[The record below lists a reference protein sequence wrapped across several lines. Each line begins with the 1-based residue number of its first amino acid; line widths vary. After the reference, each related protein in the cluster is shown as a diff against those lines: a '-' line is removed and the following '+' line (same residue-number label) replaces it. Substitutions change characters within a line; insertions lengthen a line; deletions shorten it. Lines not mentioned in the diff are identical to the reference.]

1 MPRQPCAKVARAVLS
16 VVVDGS
22 SYGQAAFQHS
32 VEIGSVR
39 SAVWRWRQERGLN
52 GPPKT
57 QQSADAPIPTRLRKQ
72 PRSAVGAKGRVEVK
86 MTDQGPT
93 QISKAAWFLNEEGKE
108 YNKKRSHDHLA
119 EAGTNIFLKTN
130 YVKAFK
136 QAQGMVKEHP
146 DVLPRNCAGECVRC
160 AVFDNAGALFHKF
173 CAI

>member
-1 MPRQPCAKVARAVLS
+1 M
-16 VVVDGS
+16 
-22 SYGQAAFQHS
+22 
-32 VEIGSVR
+32 
-39 SAVWRWRQERGLN
+39 
-52 GPPKT
+52 
-57 QQSADAPIPTRLRKQ
+57 
-72 PRSAVGAKGRVEVK
+72 
-86 MTDQGPT
+86 
-93 QISKAAWFLNEEGKE
+93 NEEGKE
-108 YNKKRSHDHLA
+108 YNKKRSHDHHLA